1 MLERLQAPYA
11 AARTIDVVLPGP
23 PRKVRL
29 YSAFKR
35 AFDLAVVLAS
45 APFALALVF
54 GIALVVRL
62 DGGRAFYRQQ
72 RLGRN
77 GRTFTIWKLRTMVPD
92 AEQRLA
98 EYLAVN
104 PDARREWDKTQ
115 KLRNDPRITWAG
127 GYLRKYSLDELPQ
140 LFNVLRGDMSLIGPR
155 PICVDQRR
163 LYPGTAYYAL
173 RPGLTGLW
181 QVHERNNCS
190 FAERAGYDTRYAEEL
205 SLSLDMR
212 ILSKTV
218 LVVARG
224 TGL

>member
-1 MLERLQAPYA
+1 M
-11 AARTIDVVLPGP
+11 V
-23 PRKVRL
+23 
-29 YSAFKR
+29 F
-35 AFDLAVVLAS
+35 AS
-45 APFALALVF
+45 APLALALIF
-54 GIALVVRL
+54 GLAMVVRL

-92 AEQRLA
+92 AEQRLT
-98 EYLAVN
+98 EHLAGN
-104 PDARREWDKTQ
+104 PDARREWDTTQ
-115 KLRNDPRITWAG
+115 KLRNDPRITRVG
-127 GYLRKYSLDELPQ
+127 RYLRKYSLDELPQ
-140 LFNVLRGDMSLIGPR
+140 LLNVLRGDMSLIGPR

-181 QVHERNNCS
+181 QVNERNNCS
-190 FAERAGYDTRYAEEL
+190 FAERAGYDTRYAEQI

-218 LVVARG
+218 FVVARG